1 MPLHTQ
7 RESSYAEFC
16 YIFATHIDDSLILH
30 TQRESSY
37 AESCYIFATHID
49 DSLIQD
55 LVDMKPEHA
64 PGILPMSTS
73 SWMERWPRWAL
84 GVSSSTS
91 CTPLT
96 RPTWSSG
103 PERAGSIYP
112 WLSSGPPR
120 YPCTRR
126 TNHDGQLY
134 RQQPD
139 RLASFFF
146 SKWICF
152 QNSWDLKSQF
162 SYIASRENNTSTQ
175 ISMLRSWENI
185 TRVHKD
191 NELVNLGAVSK
202 SGNNSAIELHQLAKQ

>member
-1 MPLHTQ
+1 MCKNTMPLHTQ

-84 GVSSSTS
+84 GGEQLDLLYSVDAPNLVFRSRACRFHLPLAVIWSSSIS
-91 CTPLT
+91 LH
-96 RPTWSSG
+96 RK
-103 PERAGSIYP
+103 
-112 WLSSGPPR
+112 
-120 YPCTRR
+120 

-139 RLASFFF
+139 RLANFFF
-146 SKWICF
+146 SK
-152 QNSWDLKSQF
+152 
-162 SYIASRENNTSTQ
+162 
-175 ISMLRSWENI
+175 
-185 TRVHKD
+185 
-191 NELVNLGAVSK
+191 
-202 SGNNSAIELHQLAKQ
+202 